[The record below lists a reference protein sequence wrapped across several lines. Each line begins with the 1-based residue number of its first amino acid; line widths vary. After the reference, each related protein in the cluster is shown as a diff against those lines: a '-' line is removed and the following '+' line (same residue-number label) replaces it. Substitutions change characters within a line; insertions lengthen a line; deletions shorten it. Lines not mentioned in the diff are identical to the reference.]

1 MSKKRSKSVAS
12 RNLRAVIDEQLTAA
26 AQEIFTLLQERADTD
41 TDTDADAERLKELVT
56 ERVTA
61 AVEIIFSVV
70 QKMRAGRAEEP
81 GETQPRSSLGPFK
94 R

>member
-1 MSKKRSKSVAS
+1 MPKKRSKSVAS

-41 TDTDADAERLKELVT
+41 AERLKELVT

-70 QKMRAGRAEEP
+70 QKIRAERAEEP
-81 GETQPRSSLGPFK
+81 GETRPQNL
-94 R
+94 